1 MKLLLQ
7 LSLLILGLSLA
18 LGQIMPRSSWC
29 PVPLSPRLP
38 RLAGPVSYIIIHHTA
53 TAQCFNPHQCQQ
65 ALKNIRAGHL
75 RRRFRDIG
83 YNFLIGGDGRIYE
96 GLGFGI
102 RGEHAPNYNSRSI
115 GIAFIGNFQI
125 GLPPAQM
132 MQAAR
137 TLIRIAVQ
145 RRQVVPKYSLIGHC
159 HTKATACPGVH
170 LLNELRK
177 LSGYRR
183 I

>member
-7 LSLLILGLSLA
+7 LSLLSLGLALA
-18 LGQIMPRSSWC
+18 LGQIVPRSSWC

-38 RLAGPVSYIIIHHTA
+38 RLAGPVRYIIIHHTA
-53 TAQCFNPHQCQQ
+53 TGQCFSPQQCQL

-102 RGEHAPNYNSRSI
+102 RGEHAPNYNSQSI
-115 GIAFIGNFQI
+115 GIAFIGNFQNDA
-125 GLPPAQM
+125 GCPHPHPHCCAASSGCSQLLLDWSLPD
-132 MQAAR
+132 
-137 TLIRIAVQ
+137 
-145 RRQVVPKYSLIGHC
+145 KGH
-159 HTKATACPGVH
+159 GM
-170 LLNELRK
+170 
-177 LSGYRR
+177 SGRASS
-183 I
+183 

>member
-7 LSLLILGLSLA
+7 LSLLTLGLTLA
-18 LGQIMPRSSWC
+18 LGQIVPRSSWC

-38 RLAGPVSYIIIHHTA
+38 RLAVPVSLIIIHHTA
-53 TAQCFNPHQCQQ
+53 TRQCFNPQQCQQ
-65 ALKNIRAGHL
+65 ALKNIRADHL

-115 GIAFIGNFQI
+115 GIAFIGNFQDDAGCPYSHPYCCPASSGCAQI
-125 GLPPAQM
+125 LPDW
-132 MQAAR
+132 
-137 TLIRIAVQ
+137 
-145 RRQVVPKYSLIGHC
+145 SLPDQGHC
-159 HTKATACPGVH
+159 VSRNTSTERAA
-170 LLNELRK
+170 
-177 LSGYRR
+177 
-183 I
+183 